1 MIIISKI
8 FNKILLDIE
17 MKFLSGLSFL
27 IISLVC
33 FHFIFYLNFYNFSGD
48 WIEKESSLITV
59 QVMPNKDEKRVP
71 DKIKQK
77 LDNYFNEKEGILS
90 EDILDDSM
98 IKDDLGLSDL
108 NSFSNIRIP
117 LIFQLKVKN
126 VTTLIDKQEI
136 IPIIKDRKFQVHY
149 HKNDLYEISNFI
161 YRVKIFIFL
170 FGTVISLLFVFL
182 LTLLLKSTLKIYD
195 KFFEI
200 IQIMGANSIK
210 ISANLSFIL
219 MKKILPGSI
228 LGMLF
233 ASITSYLII
242 KIFNFP
248 SFSSDSSLIFTN
260 DFTSFFYLVS
270 FLVVVLVLLFLYLL
284 LYLFYFLEKRFFA

>member
-1 MIIISKI
+1 MIIIPKI

-48 WIEKESSLITV
+48 WVEKESSLITI
-59 QVMPNKDEKRVP
+59 QVMPNKSEKRVP
-71 DKIKQK
+71 SEIKEGLK
-77 LDNYFNEKEGILS
+77 DYFNDKKGIIS
-90 EDILDDSM
+90 EDIFDDSK
-98 IKDDLGLSDL
+98 IKDDLGLNDL

-117 LIFQLKVKN
+117 LIFQLKVENTSLIIDKRE
-126 VTTLIDKQEI
+126 VTTLVK
-136 IPIIKDRKFQVHY
+136 KRKFQVHY
-149 HKNDLYEISNFI
+149 HKNDLFEISNLI
-161 YRVKIFIFL
+161 YRVKTFIFL

-182 LTLLLKSTLKIYD
+182 LTLLLKSTLKIND
-195 KFFEI
+195 KFFET

-210 ISANLSFIL
+210 ISANLSLIL

-233 ASITSYLII
+233 ASIVSFII
-242 KIFNFP
+242 IRLFNFP
-248 SFSSDSSLIFTN
+248 NNNLDSTLIFT
-260 DFTSFFYLVS
+260 DDITSFIYLVF
-270 FLVVVLVLLFLYLL
+270 FLIAILILLFLYLL

>member
-33 FHFIFYLNFYNFSGD
+33 FHFIFYLNFYNFFGD

-248 SFSSDSSLIFTN
+248 TFSSDSSLIFTN

-270 FLVVVLVLLFLYLL
+270 FLVVVLILLFLY
-284 LYLFYFLEKRFFA
+284 

>member
-33 FHFIFYLNFYNFSGD
+33 FHFIFYLNFYNFFGKKKK
-48 WIEKESSLITV
+48 KESRLITV

-71 DKIKQK
+71 YKIKQK

-248 SFSSDSSLIFTN
+248 TFSSDSSLIFTN

-270 FLVVVLVLLFLYLL
+270 FLVVVLILLFLYLL

>member
-1 MIIISKI
+1 MIIIPRI

-48 WIEKESSLITV
+48 WIERESSLITI
-59 QVMPNKDEKRVP
+59 QVMPNKNEKRVP
-71 DKIKQK
+71 SKIKEELK
-77 LDNYFNEKEGILS
+77 NYFNDKRGIVS
-90 EDILDDSM
+90 EDIFDDSK
-98 IKDDLGLSDL
+98 IKDDLGLNDL

-117 LIFQLKVKN
+117 LIFQLKVEN
-126 VTTLIDKQEI
+126 TSIIIDREEVTTL
-136 IPIIKDRKFQVHY
+136 IKDRKFQVHY
-149 HKNDLYEISNFI
+149 HKNDLFEISNLI
-161 YRVKIFIFL
+161 YRVKVFIFL

-182 LTLLLKSTLKIYD
+182 LTLLLKSTLKIND

-210 ISANLSFIL
+210 ISTNLSLIL

-233 ASITSYLII
+233 ASIISFII
-242 KIFNFP
+242 IRIFD
-248 SFSSDSSLIFTN
+248 FSNNNLDSSLIFTN
-260 DFTSFFYLVS
+260 DLTSFLYLVF
-270 FLVVVLVLLFLYLL
+270 FLVAILILLFLYLL

>member
-48 WIEKESSLITV
+48 LIEKESSLITI
-59 QVMPNKDEKRVP
+59 QVMPNKNEKRVP
-71 DKIKQK
+71 SEIKQK

-90 EDILDDSM
+90 QEVFDDSK

-117 LIFQLKVKN
+117 LIFQLKVEN
-126 VTTLIDKQEI
+126 ISIAINQQEI
-136 IPIIKDRKFQVHY
+136 RSLIQNRKFQVHY
-149 HKNDLYEISNFI
+149 HKNDLYEISNLV

-182 LTLLLKSTLKIYD
+182 LTLLLKSTLKIND

-200 IQIMGANSIK
+200 IQIMGANSIM
-210 ISANLSFIL
+210 ISANLSLVL
-219 MKKILPGSI
+219 MKKILPGSV

-233 ASITSYLII
+233 ASIISYLII
-242 KIFNFP
+242 RIFNFS
-248 SFSSDSSLIFTN
+248 SFSSDSTLIFTN
-260 DFTSFFYLVS
+260 DVSSFFYLVS

>member
-33 FHFIFYLNFYNFSGD
+33 FHFIFYINFYNFFGD
-48 WIEKESSLITV
+48 WIEKESRLITV

-248 SFSSDSSLIFTN
+248 SFSSDFRLRIRAPAAPTTEPS
-260 DFTSFFYLVS
+260 
-270 FLVVVLVLLFLYLL
+270 
-284 LYLFYFLEKRFFA
+284 

>member
-48 WIEKESSLITV
+48 WIEKESSLITI

-71 DKIKQK
+71 NEIKQK
-77 LDNYFNEKEGILS
+77 LNNYFNEKEGILS

-233 ASITSYLII
+233 ASIISYLII

-270 FLVVVLVLLFLYLL
+270 FLVVVLILLFLYLL